1 MKRHCDLCDHQKLSL
16 QKGDLCGLTNQKPE
30 FNRTCTTID
39 FGNNLLDILEDIL
52 VDLEELKNTKKK
64 VYKNVVS
71 GSIVG
76 VFLLICGYIIFDYF
90 YNNELKAII
99 LKFDKSSVDSI
110 GFLIIVS
117 GSVLITGYHYL
128 KKAINNFSNHK
139 NQLISLENYK
149 LEIDEVLSL
158 YNQKYKYKIT
168 FDKEVHGTQEIDIE
182 IELT

>member
-30 FNRTCTTID
+30 FNRTCTSID

-52 VDLEELKNTKKK
+52 IDLEDLKNTKKK
-64 VYKNVVS
+64 VYKNVIY
-71 GSIVG
+71 GSIIG
-76 VFLLICGYIIFDYF
+76 VFLMVCGYFVFTYLLNSV
-90 YNNELKAII
+90 YRTTL
-99 LKFDKSSVDSI
+99 KSSEYTIFVST
-110 GFLIIVS
+110 II
-117 GSVLITGYHYL
+117 LITGYHYL

-168 FDKEVHGTQEIDIE
+168 FSKEVHGTQEVEVD